1 MSCEVLNYS
10 RSRSSGVRGSLVLT
24 HADRKIGDRKI
35 ALAMKT
41 RPSNI
46 KRQRERDQK
55 ARRRLKDE
63 RRMQRRAEG
72 MSHSKGS
79 NGETAEVLDMLAQP
93 GQEPSPRE
101 SSQENPQESRQESP
115 EESPE
120 ESHCVPQ

>member
-1 MSCEVLNYS
+1 
-10 RSRSSGVRGSLVLT
+10 
-24 HADRKIGDRKI
+24 
-35 ALAMKT
+35 MKT

-46 KRQRERDQK
+46 KRQSERDQK

-63 RRMQRRAEG
+63 RRMQRRAER